1 MRAAVEEM
9 GLDQLARGHA
19 DCSRP
24 LTEQP
29 GAASDA
35 LVVVSTDAADPA
47 AAVARIAAA
56 IAGVPLAGGLVF
68 CSHRY
73 DRDVLAGALGGLMP
87 GQPLFGCTSA
97 GEVGAEGYENDTIVF
112 VGFPAAAYH
121 LRLLTFRD
129 LDEFDPE
136 RARQSVR
143 QLSAEARGAAGAL
156 LGDNLSH
163 VAIFL
168 VDGLSHRE
176 ELLTMTAQ
184 EALAEIDLIGGSS
197 GDGLAFKET
206 GVFFDGRF
214 QRDAAVIGLLS
225 SSRPIH
231 VFSENHY
238 SPGAQRMVI
247 TEADAETR
255 TVYEINAAPAAEE
268 YVRLVGEPGA
278 TLDLGYFATHPLMV
292 RTGGAY
298 HVRSIQSVNP
308 DGSLTFYCAI
318 DRGVVMT
325 IGEPKDWMGGMEQTL
340 AEVKRKIGEVDHVI
354 AFDCVLNR
362 IDGERR
368 QLDRAIADLYRRSRV
383 VGFNTYGEQFR
394 SAHVNQTF
402 TGLALGR
409 R

>member
-1 MRAAVEEM
+1 MAE
-9 GLDQLARGHA
+9 
-19 DCSRP
+19 
-24 LTEQP
+24 
-29 GAASDA
+29 SDVRTDG
-35 LVVVSTDAADPA
+35 LVVVSTHAADPV
-47 AAVARIAAA
+47 AAVADIAAS
-56 IAGVPLAGGLVF
+56 IDGVPIAGGLVF

-73 DRDVLAGALGGLMP
+73 ARDALAKALGELMP
-87 GQPLFGCTSA
+87 GKPLFGCTSA
-97 GEVGAEGYENDTIVF
+97 GEVGASGYDSDSIVF
-112 VGFPAAAYH
+112 IGFPADAFH
-121 LRLLTFRD
+121 LKLLPFHD
-129 LDEFDPE
+129 LDRFTAEP
-136 RARQSVR
+136 ARKAVR
-143 QLSAEARGAAGAL
+143 QLAAEARGEAQEG
-156 LGDNLSH
+156 LGDQLSH

-176 ELLTMTAQ
+176 EILTMTAQ
-184 EALAEIDLIGGSS
+184 ESLGDIDLIGGSS
-197 GDGLAFKET
+197 GDGLAFRET

-238 SPGAQRMVI
+238 QPGAQRMVI

-255 TVYEINAAPAAEE
+255 TVFEINAAPAAEE
-268 YVRLVGEPGA
+268 YLRLIGEPGA
-278 TLDLGYFATHPLMV
+278 ELDLAYFATHPLMV

-325 IGEPKDWMGGMEQTL
+325 IGEPKDRIAGMERTFAAAEAKVGTL
-340 AEVKRKIGEVDHVI
+340 DHIV

-362 IDGERR
+362 IDSESR
-368 QLDRAIADLYRRSRV
+368 QLGREIAGLYERARV

-394 SAHVNQTF
+394 AAHVNQTF
-402 TGLALGR
+402 TGLAVGR
-409 R
+409 

>member
-1 MRAAVEEM
+1 MRATIEEM
-9 GLDQLARGHA
+9 DLGQQER
-19 DCSRP
+19 SR
-24 LTEQP
+24 
-29 GAASDA
+29 SDRDPSTDGDA
-35 LVVVSTDAADPA
+35 EVRSDGLVVVSTAAADPA
-47 AAVARIAAA
+47 AAVAQIARA
-56 IAGVPLAGGLVF
+56 IADVPLAGGLVF

-73 DRDVLAGALGGLMP
+73 DRDELARALDSLMP
-87 GQPLFGCTSA
+87 GKPLFGCTSA
-97 GEVGAEGYENDTIVF
+97 GEVGADGYENDTIVF
-112 VGFPAAAYH
+112 VGFPSDAFH

-136 RARQSVR
+136 QARQSVR
-143 QLSAEARGAAGAL
+143 QLAAEARGAAGAA
-156 LGDNLSH
+156 LGENLSH

-184 EALAEIDLIGGSS
+184 EALSEIDLIGGSS
-197 GDGLAFKET
+197 GDGLAFRET

-238 SPGAQRMVI
+238 SPGAERMVI

-268 YVRLVGEPGA
+268 YLRLIGEPGA
-278 TLDLGYFATHPLMV
+278 VLDLGYFATHPLMV

-325 IGEPKDWMGGMEQTL
+325 IGEPKDRIAEMERTL
-340 AEVKRKIGEVDHVI
+340 AHAERKVGRVDHVI

-362 IDGERR
+362 IDSDSR
-368 QLDRAIADLYRRSRV
+368 QLGRAIADLYRKSRV

-394 SAHVNQTF
+394 SAHVNQTI
-402 TGLALGR
+402 TGLAVGR
-409 R
+409 G